1 MRTTIKPAGLPAAHG
16 LDRRA
21 TTGGQ
26 SIDLLMLVIVQEEQ
40 RKLSEQVQR
49 EPLHAT
55 SHLDSTA
62 ATEQNVIASMPLHP
76 VEFN

>member
-16 LDRRA
+16 LDRCA

-26 SIDLLMLVIVQEEQ
+26 SINLLMLVIIQEAQ
-40 RKLSEQVQR
+40 RKLGERVQR

-55 SHLDSTA
+55 SRLDSA
-62 ATEQNVIASMPLHP
+62 AAAGHNVIASTPLHP
-76 VEFN
+76 LEFN

>member
-1 MRTTIKPAGLPAAHG
+1 MRTTIKPAGLPAAHR
-16 LDRRA
+16 LDHCA

-26 SIDLLMLVIVQEEQ
+26 SIDLLMLLIIQAAQ

-55 SHLDSTA
+55 SRLDSA
-62 ATEQNVIASMPLHP
+62 AAAGHNVIASTPLHP

>member
-16 LDRRA
+16 LDRCA

-26 SIDLLMLVIVQEEQ
+26 SIDLLMLVIIQEAQ
-40 RKLSEQVQR
+40 RRFSEQMQR

-55 SHLDSTA
+55 SCLDSA
-62 ATEQNVIASMPLHP
+62 AAVGHNVIASTPLHP
-76 VEFN
+76 LEFN

>member
-16 LDRRA
+16 LDRCA

-26 SIDLLMLVIVQEEQ
+26 SIDLLMLVIIQEAQ
-40 RKLSEQVQR
+40 RRLSEQMQR

-55 SHLDSTA
+55 SRLDSA
-62 ATEQNVIASMPLHP
+62 AAVGQNVIASTPLHP
-76 VEFN
+76 LEFN

>member
-16 LDRRA
+16 LDRCA

-26 SIDLLMLVIVQEEQ
+26 SIDLLMQVIIQEAQ
-40 RKLSEQVQR
+40 RRLSEQMQR

-55 SHLDSTA
+55 SRLDSA
-62 ATEQNVIASMPLHP
+62 AAVGHNVIASTPLHP
-76 VEFN
+76 LEFN

>member
-16 LDRRA
+16 LDRCA

-26 SIDLLMLVIVQEEQ
+26 SIDLLMLVIIQEAQ
-40 RKLSEQVQR
+40 RRLSEQMQR

-55 SHLDSTA
+55 SRLDSA
-62 ATEQNVIASMPLHP
+62 AAVGHNVIASTPLHP
-76 VEFN
+76 LEFN